1 MSRDA
6 ASIPLAI
13 SLDYSSRLPLHR
25 QLYDAL
31 RAAVLSGRLSPGFQ
45 LPSTRQLASDLQLS
59 RNTVLNA
66 YDQLLAEGYLEGH
79 AGSGTFVARAIP
91 DFVLRAQPAAP
102 VVASARPS
110 AALSSRGRQFVA
122 NQVRRFRRTGAPVP
136 FRMGIPALDEFP
148 FAIWSRLFAQ
158 QWKHHPAGLLPYG
171 DSAGY
176 LPLRQ
181 SVATYLQVARA
192 VHCRPEQ
199 VIITSGA
206 QQALDLA
213 ARVLID
219 PGQPVCIEDPG
230 YIGARIAFQSSGARL
245 IPVPVGSE
253 GLEIAKAQKSCR
265 RPRVIYVTPSHQ
277 YPLGTTMTLG
287 RRLEL
292 LQWAQRVGSWIIE
305 DDYDSEY
312 RYSSRPIASLQGL
325 DTSASVL
332 YAGTFSKVLFPSLR
346 LGYIVV
352 PPSLLEAFVAAKA
365 AADGQCPALEQ
376 AVLAEFMAE
385 GHFGRHIR
393 RMRKLY
399 EQRQTALINALE
411 DELPGILTVGQHDA
425 GMHVVAC
432 LPPGVSDRPIA
443 ELALRRGVELQ
454 PLSSYGL
461 RPVRR
466 GGFVMGYA
474 GYSPAVMRRA
484 VAVVGDVVRRSLKSD
499 SRPSG

>member
-6 ASIPLAI
+6 ASIPFAI
-13 SLDYSSRLPLHR
+13 SLDCSSRLPLHR

-31 RAAVLSGRLSPGFQ
+31 RNAVLSGRLAPGFQ
-45 LPSTRQLASDLQLS
+45 LPSTRQLAADLELS

-79 AGSGTFVARAIP
+79 IGSGTFVARSIP
-91 DFVLRAQPAAP
+91 DIVLRAQPAAP
-102 VVASARPS
+102 VIAPARLS
-110 AALSSRGRQFVA
+110 AALSGRGRQFVA
-122 NQVRRFRRTGAPVP
+122 NQVRRFRRPGAPVP
-136 FRMGIPALDEFP
+136 FRMGIPALDAFP

-158 QWKHHPAGLLPYG
+158 QWKRHPAGLLPYG

-181 SVATYLQVARA
+181 SVATYLQIARA
-192 VHCRPEQ
+192 VRCRPEQ

-213 ARVLID
+213 ARVLVD

-230 YIGARIAFQSSGARL
+230 YIGARIAFQSAGARL
-245 IPVPVGSE
+245 VPVAVGSE
-253 GLEIAKAQKSCR
+253 GLDLAKAQNACH

-277 YPLGTTMTLG
+277 YPLGATMTLP

-292 LQWAQRVGSWIIE
+292 LQWAQRVRSWIIE

-325 DTSASVL
+325 DTTGSVL

-352 PPSLLEAFVAAKA
+352 PPSLVEAFVAAKA

-376 AVLAEFMAE
+376 AVLAHFMAE

-399 EQRQTALINALE
+399 EQRQAALIE
-411 DELPGILTVGQHDA
+411 TIEEELPGILTVGQHDA

-432 LPPGVSDRPIA
+432 LPLGIADAPIA
-443 ELALRRGVELQ
+443 ELALQRGVELQ

-474 GYSPAVMRRA
+474 AYSPAAMRRA
-484 VAVVGDVVRRSLKSD
+484 VAIVGDIVRHVLE
-499 SRPSG
+499 SGRHPIG